1 MVKPFKHDQNE
12 ERLLQRAQQVNL
24 KLNKTKVKLR
34 QPEVKF
40 RGHLITKEGL
50 KHDPDSHGH

>member
-1 MVKPFKHDQNE
+1 MVKPFKHDQNV
-12 ERLLQRAQQVNL
+12 ERLARAQQVNL
-24 KLNKTKVKLR
+24 KLKKTKVKLR

-50 KHDPDSHGH
+50 KPDPDSHSH